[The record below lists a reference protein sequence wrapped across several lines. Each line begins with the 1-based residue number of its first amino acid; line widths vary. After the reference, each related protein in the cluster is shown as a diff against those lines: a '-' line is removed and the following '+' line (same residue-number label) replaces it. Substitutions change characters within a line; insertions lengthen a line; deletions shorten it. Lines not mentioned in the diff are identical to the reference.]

1 MKGIA
6 AVLVLFLVPGLAV
19 SDVPTENGLIECYCT
34 DTYGQRVELGESV
47 CLFVDG
53 RSFIAKCEMSLNNPA
68 WRDTG
73 VDCTMSRRSVPPE
86 ELEAG

>member
-1 MKGIA
+1 MKGFSAI
-6 AVLVLFLVPGLAV
+6 VVISLIPGLAV
-19 SDVPTENGLIECYCT
+19 SDVPTEDGLIECYCT

-53 RSFIAKCEMSLNNPA
+53 RSFIAKCEMSLNNPT

-73 VDCTMSRRSVPPE
+73 VDCTMSRRPMPADE
-86 ELEAG
+86 MDAG